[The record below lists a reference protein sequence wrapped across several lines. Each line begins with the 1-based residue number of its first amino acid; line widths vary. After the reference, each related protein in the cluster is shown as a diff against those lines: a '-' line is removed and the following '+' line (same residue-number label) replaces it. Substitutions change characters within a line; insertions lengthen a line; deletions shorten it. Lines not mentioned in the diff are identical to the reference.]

1 MPQSTSK
8 ATGFAFRGVGKGESH
23 ELTLDG
29 CMKSWKRAE
38 MLNHKE
44 AVNLRMRHDY
54 INRHAHMLEEKQK
67 RTVEKIEGSF
77 RTMRAYHSLMTG
89 DFKADNFDTLV
100 WGYKTPDAKTE
111 PERFQRFVYE
121 TRIYHSGFTVQA
133 LRRQVNRRLE
143 EMQHDR
149 VRELARTRRMERLK
163 RGCVVDLFD
172 RNKSFTKI
180 LDDHRDTRGNMRI
193 RVRKLS
199 PIIAKKQTFG
209 ADSSIDDDDDIEN
222 QSDDDEDDRQ

>member
-1 MPQSTSK
+1 MLHMIERISHYICARIFIK
-8 ATGFAFRGVGKGESH
+8 FAPTLFFGQRSPTYYLNVGKGESH

-67 RTVEKIEGSF
+67 RTVENIEGSF

-100 WGYKTPDAKTE
+100 WGYKTPDA
-111 PERFQRFVYE
+111 
-121 TRIYHSGFTVQA
+121 VQA

-143 EMQHDR
+143 EMQHDK
-149 VRELARTRRMERLK
+149 V
-163 RGCVVDLFD
+163 
-172 RNKSFTKI
+172 
-180 LDDHRDTRGNMRI
+180 
-193 RVRKLS
+193 
-199 PIIAKKQTFG
+199 
-209 ADSSIDDDDDIEN
+209 
-222 QSDDDEDDRQ
+222 